1 MFSIVNRS
9 KLLNSNVCGKCRT
22 LITSYQT
29 VSVQITISWTI
40 NATTTGRDL
49 GSYIQQAITQTLN
62 ARQGHKRSYPT
73 SYYFGSKCHTGT
85 QA

>member
-29 VSVQITISWTI
+29 VSVQITIS
-40 NATTTGRDL
+40 
-49 GSYIQQAITQTLN
+49 
-62 ARQGHKRSYPT
+62 
-73 SYYFGSKCHTGT
+73 
-85 QA
+85 